1 MKEVEG
7 LARIPE
13 VCVSV
18 LAGRVGVCACVLT
31 ASAAVLTATAPFVF
45 LILPD
50 VF

>member
-31 ASAAVLTATAPFVF
+31 ASASGLTVAALLFF
-45 LILPD
+45 
-50 VF
+50 